1 MSVPCKLNTIEN
13 QISLTHFNKKMLRLM
28 HSLSKRLAIRFT
40 IKLMVKKWLITSVSR
55 KQHDHIIWGVV
66 LHIILKF

>member
-1 MSVPCKLNTIEN
+1 
-13 QISLTHFNKKMLRLM
+13 MLRLM
-28 HSLSKRLAIRFT
+28 HSLSKRLAVRFT